1 MGNPFRISALMGAV
15 VAASLLAPSPIR
27 AGQTQKPLPLKEGMP
42 GVQVNHR
49 LILKDGSYQIVRKYE
64 IVGDRVRYISVERAG
79 DWEELPASLVDWV
92 ATKKWEKEHSQPDA
106 ADASPAMKEAED
118 LDKEEAAARDEER
131 ARMPEVAP
139 GLELPDQDSVF
150 AFDTFQGTPEL
161 VELPPNNLAV
171 DAKTH
176 RGLSTFNPLAGSRT
190 AIEIPGAH
198 AKVHL
203 HVNEPA
209 IYLSVDVAG
218 DDQKVLSHAVTVN
231 TGGAKA
237 ATDAKHGAHSAQSGF
252 AIVKVDER
260 NRVRIVGAL
269 HISRTGEITQ
279 DENVI
284 PAKVEMLPGKHWLKV
299 TPAQPLLIGEYAL
312 VEILSPS
319 DINQTV
325 WDFNVNPMLGDN
337 LGSITP
343 ILKRTPDR

>member
-15 VAASLLAPSPIR
+15 MGALLFVPAALPA
-27 AGQTQKPLPLKEGMP
+27 QTQKPLPLKQGIP
-42 GVQVNHR
+42 GEQVNHR

-79 DWEELPASLVDWV
+79 DWEELPVDLVDWN
-92 ATKKWEKEHSQPDA
+92 ATRKWEQEHTATDPGDT
-106 ADASPAMKEAED
+106 SPAMKEAGD
-118 LDKEEAAARDEER
+118 LDKEETAAREDLR

-139 GLELPDQDSVF
+139 GLELPDQDNVF
-150 AFDTFQGTPEL
+150 ALDTYQGTPEL

-176 RGLSTFNPLAGSRT
+176 HGLSSFNPLAGSRA

-209 IYLSVDVAG
+209 IYLSLDVAS
-218 DDQKVLSHAVTVN
+218 DSEKVLSHAVTVN
-231 TGGAKA
+231 TGGAKDA
-237 ATDAKHGAHSAQSGF
+237 ADAKHGAHSAQSGF

-260 NRVRIVGAL
+260 NQVRIVGAL

-284 PAKVEMLPGKHWLKV
+284 PAKVEVVPGKHWLKV
-299 TPAQPLLIGEYAL
+299 TPTQPLLIGEYAL

-343 ILKRTPDR
+343 ILKRTER